1 MTAVALPT
9 APKVRKASPTDAR
22 VTLLGQPKI
31 GKTTLAASWNPTKTL
46 ILDFERGTD
55 MLEGDHYVVDL
66 DSFDAFRQAVDQLTT
81 TDHGYQTIIV
91 DTVDALWKLID
102 AKVAKDRGQVAAGLV
117 EYGKG
122 LAEAEGLFR
131 REVGRLLATPM
142 GVWFTGHTELV
153 EVNKVQR
160 YVPTLDKRVRGYVLG
175 ACSYILFAEAQGPKR
190 VLHTQPSERY
200 EAGSRTPLPESMEMD
215 ARKLYAQM
223 LAGLKAGQPKTS
235 NVRQEAQ
242 EPPAQVTETPEPVSA
257 GQNGGQQ

>member
-1 MTAVALPT
+1 MTTVALPS
-9 APKVRKASPTDAR
+9 APKVRKVRPTDAR
-22 VTLLGQPKI
+22 VVLLGQPKI
-31 GKTTLAASWNPTKTL
+31 GKSTLAAAWNPAKTL

-66 DSFDAFRQAVDQLTT
+66 ASYEDFKSTVDLLTSA
-81 TDHGYQTIIV
+81 DHGYETIVI
-91 DTVDALWKLID
+91 DTVDALWKLVD
-102 AKVAKDRGQVAAGLV
+102 AHVARGRGQIAAGLV

-122 LAEAEGLFR
+122 LAEAEALFR

-175 ACSYILFAEAQGPKR
+175 ACSYILFGEAQGPKR

-200 EAGSRTPLPESMEMD
+200 EAGSRTPLPEPLEMD
-215 ARKLYAQM
+215 ARKLYTAM
-223 LAGLKAGQPKTS
+223 AAGLNGRSKDNTITAAVDKAK
-235 NVRQEAQ
+235 EEKA
-242 EPPAQVTETPEPVSA
+242 
-257 GQNGGQQ
+257 